1 MIPIISIIVA
11 AVCLAL
17 FIVKDGKCLS
27 LKEEVDSLK
36 KQLAGASEPSVNDDD
51 RPLDKEAAMD
61 AIRYNGFVPDTDGN
75 WITFIVQGERY
86 VIDPDRFPVMIM
98 MKHYGLDRNEYDMD
112 AMHKAAHLVSDELII
127 GKVIF
132 TGEQEDGLAFQ
143 VAAIE
148 NKYGHFKDSFARY
161 LNIIEDSQ
169 ARMSY
174 HYNNLIS
181 GSEEGPAISPKQGAG
196 TSEGKKMMS

>member
-36 KQLAGASEPSVNDDD
+36 KQLAGASEPSVNEDD

-75 WITFIVQGERY
+75 WEAQKAEIERSIVRVMDILAYLPVNSLEREICELRH
-86 VIDPDRFPVMIM
+86 ID
-98 MKHYGLDRNEYDMD
+98 MKSWRQI
-112 AMHKAAHLVSDELII
+112 S
-127 GKVIF
+127 
-132 TGEQEDGLAFQ
+132 EQ
-143 VAAIE
+143 IPM
-148 NKYGHFKDSFARY
+148 SRY
-161 LNIIEDSQ
+161 
-169 ARMSY
+169 
-174 HYNNLIS
+174 
-181 GSEEGPAISPKQGAG
+181 
-196 TSEGKKMMS
+196 